1 MAGKESMAAAKE
13 LKELVLLS
21 KELVLLSPHLPL
33 YTHLRVYIV
42 P

>member
-13 LKELVLLS
+13 LKELELLS